1 MSTSPYGSG
10 PVRFR
15 AFMDMLIMGWYIANA
30 PAIQPSNMIQ
40 GVPNEFFLYIP
51 LIILEPKESGGL
63 LVDITVVNI
72 VASASVGVELD
83 LREISDKLDEI
94 NYDPEKFPGAIC
106 RVKTPKAAIL
116 FFHSGKLVCTGA
128 RSVEDVHTVID
139 MMMKKLQ
146 DINVMVDESPEI
158 TVQNIVATV
167 DLGARLKLDSIAI
180 TLGLENVE
188 FEPEQFPGLVYR
200 VRDPKVVMLL
210 FSSGKVVCTGA
221 KKIDDIER
229 AVNII
234 IDDLKGADFL

>member
-1 MSTSPYGSG
+1 M
-10 PVRFR
+10 
-15 AFMDMLIMGWYIANA
+15 
-30 PAIQPSNMIQ
+30 
-40 GVPNEFFLYIP
+40 
-51 LIILEPKESGGL
+51 
-63 LVDITVVNI
+63 VNV

-94 NYDPEKFPGAIC
+94 TYDPEKFPGAIC

-146 DINVMVDESPEI
+146 DINMMVDGSPEI
-158 TVQNIVATV
+158 TVQNMVATV

-200 VRDPKVVMLL
+200 VRDPKVVMLI

-221 KKIDDIER
+221 KKIPDIDR
-229 AVNII
+229 AVNILI
-234 IDDLKGADFL
+234 EDLKSADFL

>member
-1 MSTSPYGSG
+1 
-10 PVRFR
+10 
-15 AFMDMLIMGWYIANA
+15 MLIMGCYNA
-30 PAIQPSNMIQ
+30 QTPEIHALDIFQ
-40 GVPNEFFLYIP
+40 GPTKEFFLYIP
-51 LIILEPKESGGL
+51 LILLESNEGGGL

-72 VASASVGVELD
+72 VASASAGVELD
-83 LREISDKLDEI
+83 LRELSDRLDEI

-128 RSVEDVHTVID
+128 RSVKDVHTVID
-139 MMMKKLQ
+139 MMMKKLR
-146 DINVMVDESPEI
+146 DIKVMVDKSPEI

-167 DLGARLKLDSIAI
+167 DLGSRLKLDSIAI

-200 VRDPKVVMLL
+200 VAEPKVVMLL

-221 KKIDDIER
+221 KQIGDIDK
-229 AVNII
+229 AVNIVI
-234 IDDLKGADFL
+234 ENLKNADFL

>member
-1 MSTSPYGSG
+1 VNADASG
-10 PVRFR
+10 TVRIR
-15 AFMDMLIMGWYIANA
+15 AFPEMLIMGCYVAKI
-30 PAIQPSNMIQ
+30 PAIQASDIFHEAPK
-40 GVPNEFFLYIP
+40 EFFLYIP
-51 LIILEPKESGGL
+51 IIVLESRDGGGL

-94 NYDPEKFPGAIC
+94 NYDPGKFPGAIC

-128 RSVEDVHTVID
+128 RSLEDVHTVID
-139 MMMKKLQ
+139 MMMKKLR
-146 DINVMVDESPEI
+146 DMKVMVDESPEI
-158 TVQNIVATV
+158 TVQNMVATV

-221 KKIDDIER
+221 KKIDDIKR
-229 AVNII
+229 AVSII
-234 IDDLKGADFL
+234 IEDLKGANFL

>member
-1 MSTSPYGSG
+1 
-10 PVRFR
+10 
-15 AFMDMLIMGWYIANA
+15 MLIMGCYIAQT
-30 PAIQPSNMIQ
+30 PEIQALDIFQ
-40 GVPNEFFLYIP
+40 GPPKEFFLYIP
-51 LIILEPKESGGL
+51 LILLESNEGGGL

-72 VASASVGVELD
+72 VASASAGVELE
-83 LREISDKLDEI
+83 LRELSDRLDEI

-128 RSVEDVHTVID
+128 RSLEDVHTVID
-139 MMMKKLQ
+139 IMMKKLRG
-146 DINVMVDESPEI
+146 IKVIVDESPEF

-167 DLGARLKLDSIAI
+167 DLGARFKLDSIAL

-200 VRDPKVVMLL
+200 VRDPKVVMLI

-234 IDDLKGADFL
+234 VEDLKSADFL